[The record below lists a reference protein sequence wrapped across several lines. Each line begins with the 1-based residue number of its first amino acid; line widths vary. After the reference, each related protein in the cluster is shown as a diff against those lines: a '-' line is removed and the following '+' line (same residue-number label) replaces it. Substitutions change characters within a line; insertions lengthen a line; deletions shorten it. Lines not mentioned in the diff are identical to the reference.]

1 MNLDELRTIFLVNFI
16 RTVYTNYVSTFLQ
29 IYVSK
34 KWGFSK
40 WDRDV
45 YEGMR
50 ADGRLRPDG
59 ANVQYMPEH
68 GPLARW
74 CKIQAEL
81 AGL

>member
-1 MNLDELRTIFLVNFI
+1 MMFR
-16 RTVYTNYVSTFLQ
+16 LQ

-34 KWGFSK
+34 KWGFTK
-40 WDRDV
+40 WDRDE
-45 YEGMR
+45 YEEMR
-50 ADGRLRPDG
+50 ASGRLQPDG
-59 ANVQYMPEH
+59 VNAKYMPEH